1 MGSYPRFSQWPCERC
16 GLYLIDLRY
25 RGPDLCLQCVHQCR
39 GVVLVPILRKML
51 RIEPTFQIF
60 QMIDECLFDYT
71 RKPRQLYSLLTAL
84 QSSWTQLL
92 SGKPAPLLIQDEDM
106 PNSFRNETA
115 RSVVEHRQHV
125 RALHFLPSVSAGTGS
140 LCRVGGGLMWPKK
153 RR

>member
-1 MGSYPRFSQWPCERC
+1 M
-16 GLYLIDLRY
+16 
-25 RGPDLCLQCVHQCR
+25 CV
-39 GVVLVPILRKML
+39 
-51 RIEPTFQIF
+51 
-60 QMIDECLFDYT
+60 MIDECLFDYT

-140 LCRVGGGLMWPKK
+140 LCRVGGGLMWRESVVHGGEGGGGQ
-153 RR
+153 RRRKDILEQTYSGTGLPRRSRPLASCMPCREWRRSAWLA